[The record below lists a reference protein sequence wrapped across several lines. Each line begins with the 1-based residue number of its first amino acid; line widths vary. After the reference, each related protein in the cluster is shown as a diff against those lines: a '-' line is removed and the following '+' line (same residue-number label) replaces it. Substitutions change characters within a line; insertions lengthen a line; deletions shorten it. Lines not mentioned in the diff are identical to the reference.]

1 MTAECVGAAID
12 AGMKALDHIFG
23 YTFEN
28 EAMIALAD
36 DWEGRDSRARV
47 ERTYN
52 RGRFS
57 HVRRTLGIVSGRWYC
72 CLKTEAALAKGI
84 ELDY

>member
-12 AGMKALDHIFG
+12 AGMKALDYFFG
-23 YTFEN
+23 WKFEN
-28 EAMIALAD
+28 EAMIALWE

-57 HVRRTLGIVSGRWYC
+57 HKGRTLVFARGKWYC
-72 CLKTEAALAKGI
+72 CFKTEAALAKGI